1 MTSRGPARSVGRT
14 ARLRL
19 TSFVVV
25 LTTAGCYHYEVV
37 PLAALQPGMEVR
49 TRLSGD
55 AVERARRN
63 RDMPPGMLD
72 GFTVRG
78 QVARVS
84 ADSLQLTIPTS
95 VSDGGY
101 RSSVLTQDILLPNA
115 DVVGIEVHEVD
126 KLKTGLLTAG
136 VGIAAYFIV
145 RQAQGGG
152 QALGKPPGGGGPPE
166 NRVPIGFSIPL
177 P

>member
-1 MTSRGPARSVGRT
+1 VGGLALLAT
-14 ARLRL
+14 
-19 TSFVVV
+19 V
-25 LTTAGCYHYEVV
+25 GCYHYEVV

-63 RDMPPGMLD
+63 SDAPAGMLE
-72 GFTVRG
+72 GFTIRG

-95 VSDGGY
+95 VSEGGY

-115 DVVGIEVHEVD
+115 DVVGVEVREVD
-126 KLKTGLLTAG
+126 KLKTALVTAG
-136 VGIAAYFIV
+136 VGIAAFFIA

-152 QALGKPPGGGGPPE
+152 QALGKPSGGGGPPE
-166 NRVPIGFSIPL
+166 NRVPIGFSVPL

>member
-1 MTSRGPARSVGRT
+1 MTSRRPARSVGTR
-14 ARLRL
+14 RLRL
-19 TSFVVV
+19 TSLVVV
-25 LTTAGCYHYEVV
+25 LATAGCYHYEVV
-37 PLAALQPGMEVR
+37 PLAELHPGMEVR

-63 RDMPPGMLD
+63 SDTPAGMLD
-72 GFTVRG
+72 GFTIRG

-84 ADSLQLTIPTS
+84 ADSLQLTIPTA

-115 DVVGIEVHEVD
+115 DVVGVEVREVD
-126 KLKTGLLTAG
+126 KLKTGLVTAG
-136 VGIAAYFIV
+136 VGIAAFFIV

>member
-1 MTSRGPARSVGRT
+1 MTSRAPVRSAGRT
-14 ARLRL
+14 ARRGL
-19 TSFVVV
+19 TAVVAV
-25 LTTAGCYHYEVV
+25 LVTAGCYHYEVV
-37 PLAALQPGMEVR
+37 PLAELQPGMEVR
-49 TRLSGD
+49 TRLSAD
-55 AVERARRN
+55 AAERARRN
-63 RDMPPGMLD
+63 RDTPAGMLD

-95 VSDGGY
+95 VSEGGY
-101 RSSVLTQDILLPNA
+101 RSSVLTQDILLPSA
-115 DVVGIEVHEVD
+115 DVVGVEVREVD
-126 KLKTGLLTAG
+126 KVKTGLLSAG
-136 VGIAAYFIV
+136 VGLAAFFIV

-152 QALGKPPGGGGPPE
+152 QALGKPSGGGGPPE